1 MKIKT
6 IILARGGSKG
16 IPDKN
21 IIDVKGKPLLQYSID
36 AALGSKANDVWVS
49 TDSNKIGEVA
59 MKCGARVIPRP
70 YALAQDKTK
79 SEDALLH
86 FAEHE
91 DFEMLVFLQ
100 PTSPFVLSKDID
112 LGIDMMVSY
121 DSVFSAYR
129 EHWIPR
135 WNLDETPSDWDIYNR
150 PMRQDV
156 PEKWVENGA
165 LYITMRKNL
174 LESKLRYSGKIGIV
188 EMPLNRSFQ
197 IDTWDDLQLVR
208 RLS

>member
-6 IILARGGSKG
+6 VILARGGSKG

-59 MKCGARVIPRP
+59 MECGAKVITRP
-70 YALAQDKTK
+70 YALAQDNTK

-86 FAEHE
+86 FAQQQ

-100 PTSPFVLSKDID
+100 PTSPFILSKDID
-112 LGIDMMVSY
+112 TGIDMMVGY

-135 WNLDETPSDWDIYNR
+135 WNLDETPSDWDIHNR

-188 EMPLNRSFQ
+188 EMPMHRSFQ

-208 RLS
+208 KLL